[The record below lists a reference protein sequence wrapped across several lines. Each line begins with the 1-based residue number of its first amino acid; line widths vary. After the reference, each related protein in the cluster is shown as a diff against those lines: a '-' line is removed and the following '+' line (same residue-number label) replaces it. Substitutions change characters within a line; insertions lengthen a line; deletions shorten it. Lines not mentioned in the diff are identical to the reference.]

1 MIDTMIRLR
10 VGYNLQEYFLV
21 LIKNASIV
29 ILHSTPLQ
37 IKQDEGIQGIR
48 GVRTRSNLLL
58 LFLFLRMEDSSMVVH
73 LILELLHVALRR
85 YLAIASSV
93 SAVWS
98 KASVGLFETL
108 VARMNTQLLF
118 YVEFVPVVVDPVVFV
133 GRKAVYNRL
142 FRSNCCHGLFF
153 GVLAGC
159 AKPAEEN

>member
-108 VARMNTQLLF
+108 VARLDTQLL
-118 YVEFVPVVVDPVVFV
+118 PVQLLPWPFFWCF
-133 GRKAVYNRL
+133 GRLRETRRRKLNFSKVM
-142 FRSNCCHGLFF
+142 HT
-153 GVLAGC
+153 
-159 AKPAEEN
+159 PALEA